1 MLSSQR
7 NYLANI
13 LDQIFN
19 ILFLLKVLQ
28 PSSLSNYYLNWSSR
42 CPTHFKCRFVYL
54 PLTSINIST
63 KNSISGMTLHYVLLL
78 FPVSSSL
85 SRRDVRTVFFLV
97 TPALKVN
104 KSLFA
109 KCVHDTHC
117 LSKEISGTKKESSYI
132 FKSEAR
138 PSQSNLAQSII
149 DWETRTV
156 MWSHLKKDTTIQLLL
171 QSPLA
176 NRNQKSVE
184 RGSLMWWYSTLR
196 FYRTPK
202 IIFNDNIPPAVYV
215 TAERIGFAQGKR
227 RLVALMSLND

>member
-1 MLSSQR
+1 MSFCLLTLDFYQYIYKEFYFRNDFALCSSFVSSQ
-7 NYLANI
+7 
-13 LDQIFN
+13 F
-19 ILFLLKVLQ
+19 LFK
-28 PSSLSNYYLNWSSR
+28 PRWRSYS
-42 CPTHFKCRFVYL
+42 
-54 PLTSINIST
+54 
-63 KNSISGMTLHYVLLL
+63 
-78 FPVSSSL
+78 
-85 SRRDVRTVFFLV
+85 FFFIILV

-156 MWSHLKKDTTIQLLL
+156 MWSHLKKDTTIQSLL